1 MVVPTHQIRSFDLTI
16 IVISLVIGMGIFR
29 TPSEVASNA
38 GTAQIFFLAWAAGAI
53 VSYLGAMTFAEIGS
67 RYPTTGGFYKIFSF
81 CYSPVFAF
89 MVNWI
94 TVISNAASTAA
105 VAIMGAEYVAP
116 LIFPQAPE
124 TGTQIIAIT
133 SVLLLM
139 GVNLMGIRVSKNVL
153 NSLMVLKIML
163 ILVLISCAFIVV
175 QQFIGP
181 EAIVDHGIQNRGWLE
196 SFLLCFVPVFFT
208 YGGYQQTMNFGGD
221 VQQASR
227 TIPKAISRGM
237 IIVMVLYMGV
247 NFSYYSVL
255 GIEGM
260 ASSKTLAAD
269 MIGITFGKAAS
280 DVLSVFMFFA
290 VMTYLNVSILSNP
303 RVYYAM
309 AEDKVMPS
317 AFLSTNQRTGVLT
330 TGVLVFCAMIVATLF
345 FIGSFQK
352 ILEYVM
358 FFDSISLITAAG
370 AIFLLRKRR
379 VGSSDSEVFNMQ
391 GYPLVPIA
399 YIVVYAGVNIS
410 VFIASPSA
418 FGWGA
423 LLFLLGFPLFYLLR
437 KVLR

>member
-153 NSLMVLKIML
+153 NTLMVLKIML

-227 TIPKAISRGM
+227 TSPKAISRGM

-255 GIEGM
+255 GIE
-260 ASSKTLAAD
+260 
-269 MIGITFGKAAS
+269 
-280 DVLSVFMFFA
+280 
-290 VMTYLNVSILSNP
+290 
-303 RVYYAM
+303 
-309 AEDKVMPS
+309 
-317 AFLSTNQRTGVLT
+317 
-330 TGVLVFCAMIVATLF
+330 
-345 FIGSFQK
+345 
-352 ILEYVM
+352 
-358 FFDSISLITAAG
+358 
-370 AIFLLRKRR
+370 
-379 VGSSDSEVFNMQ
+379 
-391 GYPLVPIA
+391 
-399 YIVVYAGVNIS
+399 
-410 VFIASPSA
+410 
-418 FGWGA
+418 
-423 LLFLLGFPLFYLLR
+423 
-437 KVLR
+437 

>member
-1 MVVPTHQIRSFDLTI
+1 
-16 IVISLVIGMGIFR
+16 
-29 TPSEVASNA
+29 
-38 GTAQIFFLAWAAGAI
+38 
-53 VSYLGAMTFAEIGS
+53 
-67 RYPTTGGFYKIFSF
+67 
-81 CYSPVFAF
+81 
-89 MVNWI
+89 
-94 TVISNAASTAA
+94 
-105 VAIMGAEYVAP
+105 
-116 LIFPQAPE
+116 
-124 TGTQIIAIT
+124 
-133 SVLLLM
+133 
-139 GVNLMGIRVSKNVL
+139 
-153 NSLMVLKIML
+153 
-163 ILVLISCAFIVV
+163 
-175 QQFIGP
+175 
-181 EAIVDHGIQNRGWLE
+181 
-196 SFLLCFVPVFFT
+196 
-208 YGGYQQTMNFGGD
+208 
-221 VQQASR
+221 
-227 TIPKAISRGM
+227 
-237 IIVMVLYMGV
+237 
-247 NFSYYSVL
+247 
-255 GIEGM
+255 
-260 ASSKTLAAD
+260 

-379 VGSSDSEVFNMQ
+379 VGSSDPEVFIMR